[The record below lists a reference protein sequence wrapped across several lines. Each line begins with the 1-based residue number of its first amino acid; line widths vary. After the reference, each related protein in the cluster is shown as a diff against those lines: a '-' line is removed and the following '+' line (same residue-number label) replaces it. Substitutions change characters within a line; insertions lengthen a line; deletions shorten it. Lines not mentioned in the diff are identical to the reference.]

1 MLDERKSA
9 ILRAVVEEYISG
21 GEPVGSSHLTDALAR
36 AGVTKVSSATIRNE
50 MAALERDGY
59 LMQPHTSA
67 GRIPTDRGYRF
78 YVDRLQRDHGDVPR
92 PGALPPHTLEA
103 KVGEFF
109 DSAHGRLE
117 ETLHRTSTLLAQLT
131 NYASVV
137 LGPGAGAVLVR
148 SVQLVRLAGSHV
160 AVVVVL
166 STGAVDNATIEVAA
180 DVTDDDLTRAA
191 AHLSATLVGA
201 TRAAA
206 GSSASRR
213 TAAPGALTARVATL
227 VDQAAGALR
236 EAPGAEAFFVDG
248 TARLTEAFDAIEVV
262 RDVLRTLEQQ
272 YVVVTLVRDMLRR
285 GQSVAI
291 GAEHGVEPLASCSLV
306 LSPVVADGQHVGTVG
321 VIGPTRMR
329 YPTALATV
337 EVVGSTLARRLTDS

>member
-9 ILRAVVEEYISG
+9 ILRAVVEEYISR

-36 AGVTKVSSATIRNE
+36 VGASKVSSATIRNE

-78 YVDRLQRDHGDVPR
+78 YVDQLQHDESGEPR
-92 PGALPPHTLEA
+92 SGAVLPRSLET
-103 KVGEFF
+103 KVGQFF
-109 DSAHGRLE
+109 ESAHGRLE

-137 LGPGAGAVLVR
+137 LGPGAGTVLVR

-166 STGAVDNATIEVAA
+166 STGAVENATIEVAD
-180 DVTDDDLTRAA
+180 DVTDDELARAA
-191 AHLSATLVGA
+191 AHLSSTLVGA

-206 GSSASRR
+206 GSSASQRA
-213 TAAPGALTARVATL
+213 AAPGALTDTIARVAE
-227 VDQAAGALR
+227 QAMGALR
-236 EAPGAEAFFVDG
+236 EAPGAETYFVDG
-248 TARLTEAFDAIEVV
+248 TSRLTEAFDAIEVV

-306 LSPVVADGQHVGTVG
+306 LSPVVADGRHVGTVG
-321 VIGPTRMR
+321 VIGPTRMH

-337 EVVGSTLARRLTDS
+337 EVVGSQLARRLADS